1 MKSLWRQANDISIV
15 DYLSNLGH
23 NPKKAYGARLDYF
36 SPIQEEKN
44 RSFCVY
50 VSTNSWYDWG
60 RGMGGGIINLVEVLE
75 NCSRGDAINK
85 LLGGNF
91 AYKAP
96 EKSNKVTKKSI
107 EVLKEGRIEDIDL
120 INYLWKRNIN
130 PRLAG
135 LYCKEVAYFFP
146 LGKYPDRVYTG
157 IGFQNKKGGWEIRS
171 AKARWSVSPK
181 YYTEIK
187 GSSVVYL
194 FEGFINM
201 LSFLHYYGYTKI
213 KATIIVLNGW
223 TMVKYLD
230 FKRFRKVYSFLDN
243 FEKKK
248 LNGLTATE
256 EIIKCI
262 KDSGVYHI
270 DRSNVYKDYKD
281 FNSLITNGEY

>member
-171 AKARWSVSPK
+171 AKARW
-181 YYTEIK
+181 
-187 GSSVVYL
+187 
-194 FEGFINM
+194 FINM